1 MRQKARGRLMEGP
14 DPLGTEVAG
23 KCDARKYICTERE
36 GGGDTRS
43 DFQAF
48 KQLGEKGIS
57 GNKK

>member
-36 GGGDTRS
+36 GGGTLG
-43 DFQAF
+43 AIF
-48 KQLGEKGIS
+48 KPLS
-57 GNKK
+57 N